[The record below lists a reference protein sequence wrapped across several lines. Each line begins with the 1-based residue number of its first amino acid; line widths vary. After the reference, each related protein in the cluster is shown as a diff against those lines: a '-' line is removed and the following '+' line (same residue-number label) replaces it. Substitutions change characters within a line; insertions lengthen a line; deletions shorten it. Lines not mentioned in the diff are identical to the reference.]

1 MDRKEIKKLAKEQ
14 LGNQIFSNNWL
25 LAIVAAFIAD
35 TIISLTMTVSF
46 GIIGILISGPLTYGL
61 SYLFLKQARDKQ
73 AMNLGEL
80 FKGFKEDLGD
90 TMLLGFM
97 TSLFVTLWSLLFII
111 PGIIKNYA
119 YSFAFYIKADHP
131 EYEWNRCIRESRH
144 LTKGHKWRLFV
155 LDLSFIGWFIVGML
169 CLGVGT
175 LWVEA
180 YQTAAK
186 TQYYNSVVK
195 ASEPETSEAE

>member
-1 MDRKEIKKLAKEQ
+1 MLKVYCYSRCTTCKKALK
-14 LGNQIFSNNWL
+14 WL
-25 LAIVAAFIAD
+25 EEN
-35 TIISLTMTVSF
+35 
-46 GIIGILISGPLTYGL
+46 GIEHEVI
-61 SYLFLKQARDKQ
+61 D
-73 AMNLGEL
+73 
-80 FKGFKEDLGD
+80 
-90 TMLLGFM
+90 
-97 TSLFVTLWSLLFII
+97 
-111 PGIIKNYA
+111 
-119 YSFAFYIKADHP
+119 IKADHP

-155 LDLSFIGWFIVGML
+155 LDLSFIGWFIVGIL

-195 ASEPETSEAE
+195 ASEPETAEAE